1 MTSRTPL
8 VPLETERPRN
18 ARLWPVGTPLAG
30 ATTGRL
36 STPAPPVDQVAA
48 SEVKGASRGV
58 ARLAAR
64 REKLRRILPCR
75 IGDARRL
82 LPLYDAIG
90 DRPER
95 LVRRDLLA
103 IGAREGAGHVWSVP

>member
-1 MTSRTPL
+1 MTSRTA
-8 VPLETERPRN
+8 VIPLEAERPRN
-18 ARLWPVGTPLAG
+18 ARLWPAGTPAAG

-36 STPAPPVDQVAA
+36 ATAAPREIEA
-48 SEVKGASRGV
+48 EGRRGPL
-58 ARLAAR
+58 RTAAR
-64 REKLRRILPCR
+64 REKLRRVLPCR

-82 LPLYDAIG
+82 IPLYDAIC

-103 IGAREGAGHVWSVP
+103 IGAREIAGGTWSMP